1 MARTTASE
9 VKEIIDTDLSDTIVN
24 AYISG
29 ATALVDKV
37 LEDDTEIS
45 DDLAEEIERW
55 LAAHM
60 IAATR
65 ERQLESASAGS
76 ASAKFQGVTGKGLES
91 TLYGQMVL
99 SLDPTGRFAS
109 LGLKRAVM
117 TAITSFD

>member
-1 MARTTASE
+1 MARTTATE

-24 AYISG
+24 AYIAG
-29 ATALVDKV
+29 ATALVDEV
-37 LEDDTEIS
+37 LEDDIDLS
-45 DDLAEEIERW
+45 DTLAEEIERW

-60 IAATR
+60 MAATR
-65 ERQLESASAGS
+65 VQQLSSASAGS

-109 LGLKRAVM
+109 LGLKRATM
-117 TAITSFD
+117 AAITSFE